1 MKIEFLKTKQK
12 WKKGGFHTNP
22 NIGWGLVL
30 LVSTALCIWA
40 LAFGALLFRQTQE
53 EYVADESASG
63 SQIRIVKKARVEKAL
78 EYFTKKEEASQ
89 EILEAPSAVI
99 DPSL

>member
-40 LAFGALLFRQTQE
+40 LAFGAILFRRTQQE
-53 EYVADESASG
+53 HVADEGGNG

-78 EYFTKKEEASQ
+78 EYFTKKEEVSK
-89 EILEAPSAVI
+89 EIREAPTAVI